1 MIKAVLCDSDGTLVD
16 TNKLI
21 IETFKY
27 TLKKHCGIDVEDSDI
42 VRCFGEPLG
51 VTMARYDRNNVDCLV
66 NAYREYNEK
75 YHDEMISKI
84 EGVVEGLDALKKM
97 GIKTA
102 VVTSKGRSLVEKE
115 LKMFGVYEYMDAVV
129 TMEDTEIHKPEG
141 EPALK
146 ACELLNVMPENAL
159 MIGDSHNDILCGKNA
174 GCLTCLVN
182 YTALPIEN
190 ILVYKPDY
198 TIDNFI
204 ELADIIKKLL

>member
-1 MIKAVLCDSDGTLVD
+1 
-16 TNKLI
+16 
-21 IETFKY
+21 
-27 TLKKHCGIDVEDSDI
+27 
-42 VRCFGEPLG
+42 
-51 VTMARYDRNNVDCLV
+51 
-66 NAYREYNEK
+66 
-75 YHDEMISKI
+75 
-84 EGVVEGLDALKKM
+84 
-97 GIKTA
+97 
-102 VVTSKGRSLVEKE
+102 
-115 LKMFGVYEYMDAVV
+115 MFGVYEYMDAVV

-182 YTALPIEN
+182 YTALPKED